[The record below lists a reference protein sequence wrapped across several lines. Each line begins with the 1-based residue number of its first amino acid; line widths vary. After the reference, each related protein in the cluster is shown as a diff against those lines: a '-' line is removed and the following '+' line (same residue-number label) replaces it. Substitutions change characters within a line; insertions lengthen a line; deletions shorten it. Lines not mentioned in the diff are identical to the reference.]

1 MKTGRFLLFEQVTR
15 AMCDLEDGM
24 ETVIVNVAQGALR
37 GRKVNSRPGSPYYS
51 FQGIPYAKPPVGSR
65 RFKSPEPMDPW
76 RGERDSLEEGSICI
90 HFDMLMKQ
98 LRGVEDCLFLN
109 VPDGGSTA
117 LKAVMVWIHGGGF
130 TMGSGNIDFYG
141 PDYFVHADVILVTFN
156 YRLGALGFLCLND
169 TNVSANNG
177 LKDQVAVL
185 RWVQQNIAQFGGDPD
200 NVTIFGESAGAASVH
215 YHLLSPMSK
224 GLFHRAIAQSGSVLN
239 PWAFI
244 ESSRTR
250 AFRLGELLGCKTDDA
265 EELVR
270 FLRGVT
276 AKSIVEAQENTL
288 TPEEKVSGLVFPF
301 LPEVESEGPHNFL
314 PKKPLELIKSG
325 SIHEVP
331 LIMGMTSH
339 EGLIS
344 LQALGRDQAKALNGV
359 EKNFDRFVPEDLVD
373 KNSTRSAE
381 ISNKI
386 RQLYFKDEPVSEK
399 TLPQYIDLV
408 TDTWFGAGIYRAV
421 KEHVASCRAP
431 LYYYQFPSPQS
442 SEGTRRLLQSSPL
455 LLPVPQSP
463 SMRCITRCWLQLVTD
478 TWFGAGIY
486 RAVKEHVTSC
496 RAPLYYYQFPSPKAV
511 KEHVTSCR
519 APLYY
524 YQFAFDGQLGIFKR
538 MLGVDFIKGVCHGDD
553 LGYLFTSKL
562 NSGHLDP
569 STPEMKVLSLMVELW
584 TSFARDGIPRA
595 EKVSWLPVTESDVH
609 CLTIDSPPRTG
620 TDPHKDRASLWT
632 ELYSDATPTSQ
643 G

>member
-1 MKTGRFLLFEQVTR
+1 MFRSVGRFVWSSSVGRQTTNLPATSRQVLVIR

-24 ETVIVNVAQGALR
+24 ETVTVNVGQGALR
-37 GRKVNSRPGSPYYS
+37 GRKVISRPGTAYYS

-65 RFKSPEPMDPW
+65 RFKSPEPLDPW
-76 RGERDSLEEGSICI
+76 RGERDSLEEGSMCI
-90 HFDMLMKQ
+90 HFDMFMKQ

-109 VPDGGSTA
+109 VYTPQASLPTGFVSSRVRGNACLAYAFHFEIDTCEFTLPDGGSTA

-130 TMGSGNIDFYG
+130 TTGSGNTDLYG

-185 RWVQQNIAQFGGDPD
+185 QWVQQNIAQFGGDPD
-200 NVTIFGESAGAASVH
+200 NVTIFGESAGSACVH

-270 FLRGVT
+270 FLRSVP

-288 TPEEKVSGLVFPF
+288 TLEEKTDGLVFPF
-301 LPEVESEGPHNFL
+301 LPEVESEGPQNFL
-314 PKKPLELIKSG
+314 PKKPLELIKAG

-331 LIMGMTSH
+331 LIMGMNSH
-339 EGLIS
+339 EGLVA
-344 LQALGRDQAKALNGV
+344 LQILGKDQVKALNRVG
-359 EKNFDRFVPEDLVD
+359 KNFDRFVPEDLAD

-386 RQLYFKDEPVSEK
+386 RQLYFKDEPVSER
-399 TLPQYIDLV
+399 TLPQYINLM
-408 TDTWFGAGIYRAV
+408 TDT
-421 KEHVASCRAP
+421 
-431 LYYYQFPSPQS
+431 
-442 SEGTRRLLQSSPL
+442 
-455 LLPVPQSP
+455 
-463 SMRCITRCWLQLVTD
+463 M
-478 TWFGAGIY
+478 FGAGIY

-496 RAPLYYYQFPSPKAV
+496 K
-511 KEHVTSCR
+511 

-538 MLGVDFIKGVCHGDD
+538 MV
-553 LGYLFTSKL
+553 
-562 NSGHLDP
+562 
-569 STPEMKVLSLMVELW
+569 
-584 TSFARDGIPRA
+584 PRA
-595 EKVSWLPVTESDVH
+595 QEVSWLPVTESDVH
-609 CLTIDSPPRTG
+609 CLTIDNPPRTG

-632 ELYSDATPTSQ
+632 ELYSDATLTRQ